1 VLLALKAHRPS
12 GQTDSRI
19 ATPNRFSTKVE
30 PAAGGTGFQFQR
42 ARALRRSAPTPQT
55 CTEGSSQGP
64 RASEVECGQR
74 RATGKQTDK
83 CARPV
88 ASRNAVRMATWSF
101 FASGNPTRDARAA
114 TRTACCRATQDSKRY
129 LPLSRGHGP
138 LAAQLTGAEVMRVRK
153 HCAQTLETTHHIK
166 TPGRLSR
173 SRTCMVLT
181 ASINLPSVD
190 LQKKGSVR
198 QKIDSQWFQVSCLCF
213 CPSDMAEIKTQNI
226 RNLSNFSFQRSNC
239 KMVKLRALYI

>member
-1 VLLALKAHRPS
+1 VRTEASHRK
-12 GQTDSRI
+12 TDRQMCTSRGI
-19 ATPNRFSTKVE
+19 P
-30 PAAGGTGFQFQR
+30 
-42 ARALRRSAPTPQT
+42 
-55 CTEGSSQGP
+55 
-64 RASEVECGQR
+64 QR
-74 RATGKQTDK
+74 RAQG
-83 CARPV
+83 
-88 ASRNAVRMATWSF
+88 NWSF

-226 RNLSNFSFQRSNC
+226 RNLSNISFQRSNC

>member
-1 VLLALKAHRPS
+1 
-12 GQTDSRI
+12 
-19 ATPNRFSTKVE
+19 
-30 PAAGGTGFQFQR
+30 
-42 ARALRRSAPTPQT
+42 
-55 CTEGSSQGP
+55 
-64 RASEVECGQR
+64 
-74 RATGKQTDK
+74 
-83 CARPV
+83 V

-190 LQKKGSVR
+190 LQKKKDRSVKKLIRSGFKSAVCVSVHLTWLRSKPKISETLVIFRFSVR
-198 QKIDSQWFQVSCLCF
+198 IVRW
-213 CPSDMAEIKTQNI
+213 
-226 RNLSNFSFQRSNC
+226 LSFG
-239 KMVKLRALYI
+239 LYIYDSFREGTQHISFFLKYQCITELNFNRCKAELTVVEPIQ